1 MICMKDVLSDILDTV
16 ELKGALYFRTDF
28 SPPFAIG
35 VPAYGQAARFHLV
48 VQGRC
53 HVTVPGGVEVLLEPG
68 DLILVPYGSAHTL
81 ADIPGRAGIPLEDV
95 VARSGYTGEGA
106 FVIGEGDPTA
116 STQMV
121 CGHFTFADGSDHP
134 LLHALPKTLHLTAAD
149 RARQPILDDVLRLVV
164 RRIFQDT
171 PGTAASISRLSE
183 VLYIEVLRAGVDRV
197 PELERLFSAVH
208 DPLIGRAL
216 SLIHDRLDQDWTVDR
231 LASEVGMSRSR
242 FAERFRDLVG
252 SGPMGYLT
260 DWRLQRARLLLGR
273 AGASVKDVAYRTGYK
288 SPAAFSRAY
297 AQKFRHSPKVRRSQ
311 PLAKFA

>member
-1 MICMKDVLSDILDTV
+1 MKDVLSDILDTV

-28 SPPFAIG
+28 SPPFAVR
-35 VPAYGQAARFHLV
+35 VPAYEQAARFHLV

-53 HVTVPGGVEVLLEPG
+53 HVTVPGGVEVTLEPG
-68 DLILVPYGSAHTL
+68 DLILVPYGSAHIL
-81 ADIPGRAGIPLEDV
+81 ADRPGQDGVPLDEV
-95 VARSGYTGEGA
+95 VASTGYTGQGA
-106 FVIGEGDPTA
+106 FVIGAGDPAA

-121 CGHFTFADGSDHP
+121 CGHFTFAHGADHP

-164 RRIFQDT
+164 RRIFQET
-171 PGTAASISRLSE
+171 PGTEASITRLSE
-183 VLYIEVLRAGVDRV
+183 VLYIEVLRAVIDRV

-216 SLIHDRLDQDWTVDR
+216 SLIHDRLDQGWTVDS

-242 FAERFRDLVG
+242 FAERFRELVG

-260 DWRLQRARLLLGR
+260 DWRLQRARLLLGQP
-273 AGASVKDVAYRTGYK
+273 GSSVKEVAFRTGYR
-288 SPAAFSRAY
+288 SAAAFSRAY
-297 AQKFRHSPKVRRSQ
+297 HEKFRHSPKVQRVRPAGSV
-311 PLAKFA
+311 A